1 MVESI
6 LLIHEADHRDSYI
19 HTCCPCVRPSVRTS
33 VPTFSKSTKGKTKQT
48 FIGYHDC
55 WLAAWIIDDPC
66 LVSLS
71 IWIKILNVKI
81 LRWPDFSPLW
91 ASVVIVSFLSHFQSS
106 FNLSKECARFS
117 HRVTHQNCEKHT
129 GWHTKIGKNMHG
141 VQGYIC
147 CFFSSQFQSGFNLLK
162 QCAGFPNKVK
172 NIYELFSN
180 MLSVRPFVHPSG
192 KQTTL
197 KQNHA
202 TTLHGTWWV
211 IHFEILVG
219 PPATV
224 SVRPS
229 ENKIALQCWH

>member
-1 MVESI
+1 MSKFWDDQIFLPFGLPWWLFPFFLTSSQVSI
-6 LLIHEADHRDSYI
+6 YQRNVLGS
-19 HTCCPCVRPSVRTS
+19 HTGWH
-33 VPTFSKSTKGKTKQT
+33 TK
-48 FIGYHDC
+48 I
-55 WLAAWIIDDPC
+55 
-66 LVSLS
+66 
-71 IWIKILNVKI
+71 VK
-81 LRWPDFSPLW
+81 
-91 ASVVIVSFLSHFQSS
+91 
-106 FNLSKECARFS
+106 
-117 HRVTHQNCEKHT
+117 KHT